1 MKLGRNDPCSCGSGL
16 KAKRC
21 CFAVSGSA
29 EANKPRAVLA
39 KLRLEVISALRDGGV
54 DREEFEDLVHEMNR
68 LPELDVSLQ
77 VALPTLETP
86 EIARVRHAFDDG
98 DYEHLDEILDKAVAL
113 VDTPQH
119 RLDLARAALVEHDAG
134 RINTKVAAVAVMDLN
149 QVRSALMIS
158 ALARAIAVAN
168 GNNTTPSGLLVAAR

>member
-1 MKLGRNDPCSCGSGL
+1 MSAAPPRGHLG
-16 KAKRC
+16 
-21 CFAVSGSA
+21 V
-29 EANKPRAVLA
+29 
-39 KLRLEVISALRDGGV
+39 RDGGV

-77 VALPTLETP
+77 VALPALKTP

-119 RLDLARAALVEHDAG
+119 RLDLA
-134 RINTKVAAVAVMDLN
+134 
-149 QVRSALMIS
+149 
-158 ALARAIAVAN
+158 
-168 GNNTTPSGLLVAAR
+168 